1 MVQSLDK
8 KWKEFLFSF
17 SGFGPNFLMV
27 LMGAYYTD
35 ALNPVAFE
43 GNSTYQA
50 IASGVCFITP
60 ALFPILFALGKVF
73 DGIIDIPFAHI
84 TDTLSTKWGRR
95 RPAIA
100 VCFIPMVVGFVLSW
114 IPVGGAQNPMLNTL
128 WVSFWNIIFFAAYT
142 MCLIAYYGSL
152 STVCTNE
159 PQRLRV
165 SGYKSFFDTISYCLV
180 YALVPLLLD
189 SLQVHVDKFVFVCTP
204 LMLTMLIPLF
214 MIKEGEKYG
223 YPEDAG
229 LAPEKISIVE
239 SLKLTFQNKIFLNWT
254 FVNCCTFFG
263 LQMFLS
269 AMNGMII
276 GGMGFNGAE
285 MAIVNTCAFAPVP
298 VMLYLFNK
306 LKAKRGVRFTYQS
319 CLLLFALA
327 IMSFF
332 FASTYVCGEDNKI
345 LQYVIGCLGGICGS
359 WAIGAFFMMPYLAPA
374 QISSVEMQ
382 LTGKNHSAMYF
393 AANAVT
399 TSIVGAI
406 SGSLVY
412 EYVKNLFI
420 SKAAPGVVWAQRA
433 EDASHAF
440 GLGGDLSQVYNLGNL
455 IVPFIVCIT
464 CIAGFFI
471 AFRMPRDYTPAI
483 LAREFKK
490 MDPSLDISSLEE
502 QDVPEEKGEILFVQI
517 GLSILSGFIFGFV
530 WLGFLLKSVK
540 GLTGKGRVALRWLLC
555 AVVPFAAVFVLLE
568 LRRELLAVANERG
581 VKRNIPAWLLVASG
595 LILPI
600 LPVNIIA
607 QAVLQHNVNK
617 LYEIEG

>member
-100 VCFIPMVVGFVLSW
+100 VCFLPMVIGFVMSW
-114 IPVGGAQNPMLNTL
+114 LPLGGAQNQLFNTI
-128 WVSFWNIIFFAAYT
+128 WVSFWNVIFFAAYT
-142 MCLIAYYGSL
+142 MCLISYYGSL

-189 SLQVHVDKFVFVCTP
+189 SLQVHIDTFVLICTP
-204 LMLTMLIPLF
+204 LMLTMIIPLF

-229 LAPEKISIVE
+229 LKAEKISITE
-239 SLKLTFQNKIFLNWT
+239 SLRLTFQNKIFLNWT

-285 MAIVNTCAFAPVP
+285 MAIINTCAFAPVP

-319 CLLLFALA
+319 CLLMFAVA

-332 FASTYVCGEDNKI
+332 FASTFVCGENNKI
-345 LQYVIGCLGGICGS
+345 AQYVIGCIGGICGS

-374 QISSVEMQ
+374 QISSVEVQ

-412 EYVKNLFI
+412 EYVKNLFV
-420 SKAAPGVVWAQRA
+420 SKAAPGVVWAQKA
-433 EDASHAF
+433 EDASLAF

-455 IVPFIVCIT
+455 IVPFIVCFT

-471 AFRMPRDYTPAI
+471 AFKMPRDYTPGI

-490 MDPSLDISSLEE
+490 MDPTLDISALEAE
-502 QDVPEEKGEILFVQI
+502 DVPQEKGEIIFVQI

-530 WLGFLLKSVK
+530 WLGFLLRSIRE
-540 GLTGKGRVALRWLLC
+540 LTGKGSAARWVLSSF
-555 AVVPFAAVFVLLE
+555 VPFASVLVLLKLRAE
-568 LRRELLAVANERG
+568 LIAAGKDRG
-581 VKRNIPAWLLVASG
+581 VKLNIPAWLLVATA

-600 LPVNIIA
+600 LPVNIVA
-607 QAVLQHNVNK
+607 QAMLQHNVNK
-617 LYEIEG
+617 LYASEG

>member
-8 KWKEFLFSF
+8 KWKEFLFAF

-35 ALNPVAFE
+35 ALNPVALE
-43 GNSTYQA
+43 GNSAYQS
-50 IASGVCFITP
+50 IASGVCFVMP
-60 ALFPILFALGKVF
+60 ALFPILYALCKVF

-100 VCFIPMVVGFVLSW
+100 VCFLPMVLGFILSW
-114 IPVGGAQNPMLNTL
+114 IPIGGAENQLLNTI
-128 WVSFWNIIFFAAYT
+128 WVAIWNLIFFAAYT
-142 MCLIAYYGSL
+142 MCLIAFYGSL

-165 SGYKSFFDTISYCLV
+165 SGYKSFFDTISYCLA

-189 SLQVHVDKFVFVCTP
+189 SLQIHVDKFIFICSP
-204 LMLTMLIPLF
+204 LMLTMIIPLF

-223 YPEDAG
+223 YPEDVG
-229 LAPEKISIVE
+229 MAPEKISLLE
-239 SLKLTFQNKIFLNWT
+239 SLKLTFKNRVFLNWT

-276 GGMGFNGAE
+276 GGMGFNGAG

-319 CLLLFALA
+319 CLLLFAVA

-332 FASTYVCGEDNKI
+332 LGSVFVCGENNEP
-345 LQYVIGCLGGICGS
+345 LQYVIGCLGGVCGS
-359 WAIGAFFMMPYLAPA
+359 WAIGAFFMMPYLIPA
-374 QISSVEMQ
+374 QISSVETQ
-382 LTGKNHSAMYF
+382 LTGKNHSAMYY

-399 TSIVGAI
+399 SSIVGAI

-412 EYVKNLFI
+412 EYIKNLFI
-420 SKAAPGVVWAQRA
+420 SKATSGVVWAQKA
-433 EDASHAF
+433 EEASIKF
-440 GLGGDLSQVYNLGNL
+440 GLGGDTSQVFNLGNL
-455 IVPFIVCIT
+455 IVPFIVAIT
-464 CIAGFFI
+464 CVSGFFI
-471 AFRMPRDYTPAI
+471 ACKMPRDYTPDI
-483 LAREFKK
+483 LAKEFKK
-490 MDPSLDISSLEE
+490 MDPSLDISAFEDQE
-502 QDVPEEKGEILFVQI
+502 NTQEKGEIIFVQI

-530 WLGFLLKSVK
+530 WLGFLLKSIK
-540 GLTGKGRVALRWLLC
+540 QLTGKGKMTVRWLLSSL
-555 AVVPFAAVFVLLE
+555 VPFAAVFVLIKM
-568 LRRELLAVANERG
+568 RGELLTVAKEKG
-581 VKRNIPAWLLVASG
+581 VDIKIPVWLIVVSA
-595 LILPI
+595 IVLPI

-607 QAVLQHNVNK
+607 QAVLQHQVNK
-617 LYEIEG
+617 LYNSEG

>member
-114 IPVGGAQNPMLNTL
+114 IPIGGAQNPMLNTI

-189 SLQVHVDKFVFVCTP
+189 SFKIHVDKFVFICMP

-229 LAPEKISIVE
+229 LKAEKISIVE
-239 SLKLTFQNKIFLNWT
+239 SLRLTFKNK
-254 FVNCCTFFG
+254 V
-263 LQMFLS
+263 
-269 AMNGMII
+269 
-276 GGMGFNGAE
+276 
-285 MAIVNTCAFAPVP
+285 
-298 VMLYLFNK
+298 
-306 LKAKRGVRFTYQS
+306 
-319 CLLLFALA
+319 
-327 IMSFF
+327 
-332 FASTYVCGEDNKI
+332 
-345 LQYVIGCLGGICGS
+345 
-359 WAIGAFFMMPYLAPA
+359 
-374 QISSVEMQ
+374 
-382 LTGKNHSAMYF
+382 
-393 AANAVT
+393 
-399 TSIVGAI
+399 
-406 SGSLVY
+406 
-412 EYVKNLFI
+412 
-420 SKAAPGVVWAQRA
+420 
-433 EDASHAF
+433 
-440 GLGGDLSQVYNLGNL
+440 
-455 IVPFIVCIT
+455 
-464 CIAGFFI
+464 FFI
-471 AFRMPRDYTPAI
+471 
-483 LAREFKK
+483 
-490 MDPSLDISSLEE
+490 
-502 QDVPEEKGEILFVQI
+502 
-517 GLSILSGFIFGFV
+517 
-530 WLGFLLKSVK
+530 
-540 GLTGKGRVALRWLLC
+540 
-555 AVVPFAAVFVLLE
+555 
-568 LRRELLAVANERG
+568 
-581 VKRNIPAWLLVASG
+581 
-595 LILPI
+595 
-600 LPVNIIA
+600 
-607 QAVLQHNVNK
+607 
-617 LYEIEG
+617 